1 MKNYS
6 WQVNYSKEQMA
17 QNYRPLQTELLNMPT
32 EVGDTLRE
40 KRERNARVC
49 THAQRLEQVL
59 KDSQRRNP
67 QIGNFAMDPAN
78 HGAPKD
84 FNLVKARQMVKK
96 PHLENT
102 AANEDRALVQQ
113 RGVVRMSRAKWEEI
127 QFEQHVVNATDA
139 QRYANAKHAR
149 RQERAVIGRNFV
161 PDSVD
166 DLPECERE
174 AILRSRENCSDR
186 LQYEIRNTDILRDG
200 WRLFTK
206 ERVGQILAPPFGR
219 PGVC

>member
-1 MKNYS
+1 
-6 WQVNYSKEQMA
+6 MA
-17 QNYRPLQTELLNMPT
+17 LDYRPLQTDLLNTPAQF
-32 EVGDTLRE
+32 GDTPRE

-49 THAQRLEQVL
+49 AHAQRLEQVL
-59 KDSQRRNP
+59 QDSRRKNP
-67 QIGNFAMDPAN
+67 SIGTFTLDLAE

-84 FNLVKARQMVKK
+84 FNIVNARRMVKK
-96 PHLENT
+96 PHLTNDSDEL
-102 AANEDRALVQQ
+102 ALVQQ
-113 RGVVRMSRAKWEEI
+113 RGVNRVSRAKYQEMLYEE
-127 QFEQHVVNATDA
+127 HVLNATDE

-149 RQERAVIGRNFV
+149 SQERAVIGRNFV

-174 AILRSRENCSDR
+174 AVLLSRENCSDR

-206 ERVGQILAPPFGR
+206 ERVGQILAPPFGK